1 MVIVM
6 GEDREGVG
14 EKCLNEVDGVLP
26 GESGCGRPKEEE
38 GKPSGAGGWREL
50 VGAKDELCWYKS
62 ARF

>member
-6 GEDREGVG
+6 GADRGRE
-14 EKCLNEVDGVLP
+14 EEECLNGVDGVSP
-26 GESGCGRPKEEE
+26 GKGEEE
-38 GKPSGAGGWREL
+38 GKPLVAGGWREL